1 MKINNKI
8 YAIALA
14 ALLGIGFVGCKK
26 SYLETSPTD
35 RIAGDDLF
43 STTGGAYTLLNG
55 LHSYMN
61 ESYMLY
67 ATHADFGAKAM
78 DLFSDVM
85 GTDMVCTSSG
95 YDWMY
100 YHYSYFAT
108 GYSVYWMGNLPWY
121 FYYKLIN
128 NANTILD
135 NIDAAKGPEE
145 EKNDIKGQ
153 AYAYRAW
160 AYLNLVQF
168 YQFTY
173 LQNKTAPG
181 LPIYL
186 HATKPQDT
194 GNPRGT
200 LQQDFDLMLE
210 DCENAVTLLED
221 AVVHSEKSHIS
232 AATAHGIYARV
243 ALEMG
248 LWEKA
253 KRQAE
258 LAAQDYPLMP
268 PDTYTSGFNDA
279 NNVEWMW
286 GSSLSAE
293 QYTAQS
299 IICFFSHVDQ
309 DCPGYASVGATRS
322 ITKALYDQIP
332 DTDIR
337 KQVFNATSRI
347 QEKFHVAD
355 PTGFDADNL
364 FMRSSE
370 MYLIQAEA
378 EWALGNYPAAKSV
391 LEDLVTAR
399 DPSYTAPAATADS
412 SFVKEV
418 WKQRR
423 IELWGEGFGY
433 RDMKR
438 QMHGL
443 HRPTGA
449 GNHSPGIATLINAE
463 KNDPRLLLKIPQTEI
478 DVNDAIGPD
487 DQNPF

>member
-1 MKINNKI
+1 MKINKKI
-8 YAIALA
+8 YVIAIAA
-14 ALLGIGFVGCKK
+14 ILGMGFVGCKK
-26 SYLETSPTD
+26 SYLETSPSD
-35 RIAGDDLF
+35 QLAGNDLF
-43 STTGGAYTLLNG
+43 KTTGSAYTALNG
-55 LHSYMN
+55 IHSYMN
-61 ESYMLY
+61 ESYTITT
-67 ATHADFGAKAM
+67 AHADFGAKAM

-85 GTDMVCTSSG
+85 GIDMVCTSSG

-108 GYSVYWMGNLPWY
+108 GYSIYWMGNLPWTFY
-121 FYYKLIN
+121 FKVIN
-128 NANTILD
+128 NANNILD
-135 NIDAAKGPEE
+135 NIDAAEGPEE

-173 LQNKTAPG
+173 RQNSSAPG
-181 LPIYL
+181 VPVYT
-186 HATKPQDT
+186 HGTKPEDS

-200 LQQDFDLMLE
+200 LQQNFDLMVS
-210 DCENAVTLLED
+210 DCDKAIDLLED
-221 AVVHSEKSHIS
+221 AVIHDEKSHIS

-248 LWEKA
+248 QWDKA
-253 KRQAE
+253 RLHAAI
-258 LAAQDYPLMP
+258 AAQDYPLMP
-268 PDTYTSGFNDA
+268 PTEYTRGFNNA

-286 GSSLSAE
+286 GSSLTAE
-293 QYTAQS
+293 QYTGQS

-322 ITKALYDQIP
+322 ISKALYDQIP
-332 DTDIR
+332 STDIR
-337 KQVFNATSRI
+337 KQVFNSSSRV

-355 PTGFDADNL
+355 PTGFVADNL

-378 EWALGNYPAAKSV
+378 EWYLHNFGAAKTA

-399 DPSYTAPAATADS
+399 DPSYTAPSATDS
-412 SFVKEV
+412 TLLKEI

-438 QMHGL
+438 QMLGL
-443 HRPTGA
+443 HRPTGS
-449 GNHSPGIATLINAE
+449 GNHSPGVATLINAD
-463 KNDPRLLLKIPQTEI
+463 KNDPNLLLKIPQTEI
-478 DVNDAIGPD
+478 DNNDAMGPE

>member
-8 YAIALA
+8 YAIAIA
-14 ALLGIGFVGCKK
+14 AILGIGFVGCKK
-26 SYLETSPTD
+26 SYLETSPSD
-35 RIAGDDLF
+35 QLAGNDLF
-43 STTGGAYTLLNG
+43 KTTSSAYTALNG
-55 LHSYMN
+55 IHAFMN
-61 ESYMLY
+61 ESYSLST
-67 ATHADFGAKAM
+67 AHADFGAKAM

-85 GTDMVCTSSG
+85 GLDMVCANSG
-95 YDWMY
+95 YDWMS

-108 GYSVYWMGNLPWY
+108 GYSIYWMGNLPWL
-121 FYYKLIN
+121 FYYKIIN
-128 NANTILD
+128 NANNILD
-135 NIDAAKGPEE
+135 NIDAADGPEE
-145 EKNDIKGQ
+145 ERNDIKGQ
-153 AYAYRAW
+153 ALAYRAW

-173 LQNKTAPG
+173 RQNPSAPG
-181 LPIYL
+181 VPIY
-186 HATKPQDT
+186 TRGTQPGDT

-200 LQQDFDLMLE
+200 IQQNFDQMMS
-210 DCENAVTLLED
+210 DCQNAVTLLDD
-221 AVVHSEKSHIS
+221 AVMHPEKSHIS

-243 ALEMG
+243 ALEKG
-248 LWEKA
+248 DWAVA
-253 KRQAE
+253 KKQAE
-258 LAAQDYPLMP
+258 IAAQDYPLMAP
-268 PDTYTSGFNDA
+268 IDYTTGFNNA

-286 GSSLSAE
+286 GSSLTAE

-322 ITKALYDQIP
+322 IAKALYDQI
-332 DTDIR
+332 DSTDIR
-337 KQVFNATSRI
+337 KQVFNSSNRV

-355 PTGFDADNL
+355 PTGFVADNL

-378 EWALGNYPAAKSV
+378 AWYLNDFGASKTA

-399 DPSYTAPAATADS
+399 NPSYSAPSATDS
-412 SFVKEV
+412 TLLKEI
-418 WKQRR
+418 WLQRR

-438 QMHGL
+438 QMLGL

-449 GNHSPGIATLINAE
+449 GNHSPGLASLINAD
-463 KNDPRLLLKIPQTEI
+463 KNDPRLLFKIPQSEI
-478 DVNDAIGPD
+478 DANDAIGSD

>member
-8 YAIALA
+8 YAIACA
-14 ALLGIGFVGCKK
+14 ALLGIGFAGCKK
-26 SYLETSPTD
+26 SYLDTTPSDQIAASDMFKTTS
-35 RIAGDDLF
+35 
-43 STTGGAYTLLNG
+43 SAYTALNG
-55 LHSYMN
+55 MHAYMN
-61 ESYMLY
+61 ESYTIST
-67 ATHADFGAKAM
+67 AHADFGAKAM

-85 GTDMVCTSSG
+85 GTDMVCTNSG
-95 YDWMY
+95 YDWMS
-100 YHYSYFAT
+100 YHYTYFAT
-108 GYSVYWMGNLPWY
+108 GYSIYWMGNIPWI
-121 FYYKLIN
+121 FYYKVIN
-128 NANTILD
+128 NANNILD
-135 NIDAAKGPEE
+135 NIDAADGPEE

-173 LQNKTAPG
+173 RQGSSAPG
-181 LPIYL
+181 VPVYI
-186 HATKPQDT
+186 HATKPEDS

-200 LQQDFDLMLE
+200 LQQNFDLMLS
-210 DCENAVTLLED
+210 DCENAVKLLDD
-221 AVVHSEKSHIS
+221 AIIHPEKSHIS

-248 LWEKA
+248 KWDIAQK
-253 KRQAE
+253 QAE
-258 LAAQDYPLMP
+258 IAAQDYPLMP
-268 PDTYTSGFNDA
+268 PTEYTRGFNNA

-286 GSSLSAE
+286 ASSLSAE

-322 ITKALYDQIP
+322 ITKALYDMIP
-332 DTDIR
+332 DSDIR
-337 KQVFNATSRI
+337 KQVFNSSNRV

-355 PTGFDADNL
+355 PTGFVADNL

-378 EWALGNYPAAKSV
+378 SWYLNNFTDAKTA
-391 LEDLVTAR
+391 LEDLVTSR
-399 DPSYTAPAATADS
+399 DPSYVAPSATDS
-412 SFVKEV
+412 TLLKEI

-438 QMHGL
+438 QMLGL

-449 GNHSPGIATLINAE
+449 GNHSPGVASLINAD
-463 KNDPRLLLKIPQTEI
+463 KSDPNLIMKIPQTEI
-478 DVNDAIGPD
+478 DANDALGPN